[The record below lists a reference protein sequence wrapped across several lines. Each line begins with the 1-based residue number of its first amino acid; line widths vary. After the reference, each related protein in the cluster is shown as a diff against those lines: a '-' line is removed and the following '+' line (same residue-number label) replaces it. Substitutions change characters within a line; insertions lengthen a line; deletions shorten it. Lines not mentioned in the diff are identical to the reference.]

1 MKSLKLAGWA
11 ALAAVIGSTAGT
23 SGAFAQAKTLEAI
36 KARGT
41 LACGVGPNAPGFS
54 NPDDKGNWV
63 GFDVDYCRALAV
75 AIFNDP
81 AKVTFKALTSK
92 ERFTALQSGEVDL
105 LSRTTTWTMSRDSS
119 MGLSFAGIMFYDGQG
134 FMVKKSLGVKSAK
147 ELNGASICLQTGTTT
162 ELNVADYFRAN
173 KITYKP
179 VLFEKSDEVT
189 AAYDSGRCDAIT
201 NDRSGLASDQSK
213 LKAPADSVLLPEI
226 ISKEPLGPVVRQ
238 GDSQFFTVVKWV
250 YYALINL
257 EEAGVTSA
265 NADEMAKS
273 TNPDIK
279 RLLGSEGE
287 FGKGIGV
294 NGDWALQIVKKVGN
308 YAEIYDR
315 NFGPKSNVVI
325 ARGANELWT
334 KGGLQYA
341 PPIR

>member
-1 MKSLKLAGWA
+1 MKSIKIAGMA
-11 ALAAVIGSTAGT
+11 ALVAVASTT
-23 SGAFAQAKTLEAI
+23 GAFAQAKTLEAI

-63 GFDVDYCRALAV
+63 GFDVDFCRALAV

-134 FMVKKSLGVKSAK
+134 FMVKKSLGVKTAK

-162 ELNVADYFRAN
+162 ELNVADFFRAN

-179 VLFEKSDEVT
+179 VLFEKDDEVV
-189 AAYDSGRCDAIT
+189 AAYDGGRCDAIT
-201 NDRSGLASDQSK
+201 NDRSGLASSQGK
-213 LKAPADSVLLPEI
+213 LKAPAESVLLPDI

-238 GDSQFFTVVKWV
+238 GDSQFFTVTKWV
-250 YYALINL
+250 YYALLNL
-257 EEAGVTSA
+257 EEAGITSA

-273 TNPDIK
+273 TNPDVK

-294 NGDWALQIVKKVGN
+294 NGDWALQIAKKVGN
-308 YAEIYDR
+308 YAEIYER

-325 ARGANELWT
+325 TRGSNELWS